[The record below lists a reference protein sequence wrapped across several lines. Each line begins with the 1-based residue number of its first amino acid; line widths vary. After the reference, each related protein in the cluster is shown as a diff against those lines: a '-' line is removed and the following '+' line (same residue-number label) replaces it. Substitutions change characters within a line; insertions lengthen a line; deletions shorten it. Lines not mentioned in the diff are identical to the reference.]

1 MSLYPV
7 AIQINESVLLV
18 YGCVKKGKEKP
29 RSAEDIFLSSTTV
42 VTPNWIVT
50 IHMCMFIQQNDY
62 TM

>member
-42 VTPNWIVT
+42 VTPN
-50 IHMCMFIQQNDY
+50 
-62 TM
+62 